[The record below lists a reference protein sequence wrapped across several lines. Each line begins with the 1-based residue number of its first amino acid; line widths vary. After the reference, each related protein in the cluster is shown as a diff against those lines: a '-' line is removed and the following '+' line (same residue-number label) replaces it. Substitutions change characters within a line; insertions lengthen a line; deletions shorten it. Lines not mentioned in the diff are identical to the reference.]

1 MTLLE
6 KAERIRIY
14 IGEDDKHKGRPMA
27 EVIVEEARKQG
38 LAGATVFRGMSGFGA
53 NSLIHTSK
61 ILRLSEDLPVVIEI
75 VDHPERIELFLGQL
89 DTMLN
94 EGMITREPVT
104 VIAYRHGNTSD
115 R

>member
-1 MTLLE
+1 MKLLE

-14 IGEDDKHKGRPMA
+14 TGEDDKSGGRSMA
-27 EVIVEEARKQG
+27 DVIVEKARSLG

-53 NSLIHTSK
+53 NSLIHTNK

-75 VDHPERIELFLGQL
+75 IDHPDKLEPLLEAV
-89 DTMLN
+89 DSMMT

-104 VIAYRHGNTSD
+104 VIAYRHNGK
-115 R
+115 